1 MMAGRWGRRLA
12 LATLVGAMVG
22 IEACRPLEGNF
33 SIPSGRRSRSQRG
46 GGSSGG
52 GGGAAGPVNV
62 FGGPTTSD
70 EDFLGKGGVSVGPDG
85 VARLAYLATIDSN
98 GDGAFVSPP
107 DTTQVRYVRR
117 RTDGTWTS
125 PPLGL
130 SQTDADRKSLP
141 VVAVSTAGANANVAF
156 VFWREENGGTGEV
169 RFSRVSATDPPTVLT
184 GGTLGVVISDNV
196 APVGITPGAIF
207 GGVSIAPV
215 ATPDLL
221 DGTIYAGW
229 SQVFGDDDCL
239 VVARYAAGGAGL
251 TAGELNDPNEKTAMT
266 GDGPGGP
273 ATNGGAILLVATPVP
288 AADASGTLHAV
299 YVTTEPSGAAGTVAV
314 RSRTRT
320 APGVYSPGAPGELV
334 SDVVGGS
341 YTNPV
346 AAIESPDGDV
356 YVAWGQGLTGV
367 PPTTVRHSRRA
378 AGVGAFEAD
387 VVAVTAVAAPT
398 QFARLAINLG
408 GSVPVIAYKRQD
420 AAGGLLLV
428 GAAVGTANA
437 SGPFVDGVLHAATA
451 PAAGEG
457 AGSIET
463 VRDSTG
469 RVATVY
475 DAPAT
480 AGGVMEAFGAIRPAV
495 GAFGVEANLSRTGVT
510 AVLSRVAGSTQIPA
524 GGRFAWVNGAAG
536 SFREVFTITFT
547 GGAFALPPTNVSN
560 SATFDSLGGGG
571 DPGVVGLFG
580 TLAGTTHVWWRER
593 TGMIQRDI
601 FFVQ

>member
-1 MMAGRWGRRLA
+1 MAGRWGRRLA

-52 GGGAAGPVNV
+52 GGTTGPVNV
-62 FGGPTTSD
+62 FGGGTTSD
-70 EDFLGKGGVSVGPDG
+70 EDFLGNGGVSVGPDG
-85 VARLAYLATIDSN
+85 VARLAYLATVDSN
-98 GDGAFVSPP
+98 ADGAFVSPP
-107 DTTQVRYVRR
+107 DTTQIRYVRR
-117 RTDGTWTS
+117 RTDGSWTAAI
-125 PPLGL
+125 GL
-130 SQTDADRKSLP
+130 SQTDTDLKSLP
-141 VVAVSTAGANANVAF
+141 VVAVSAAGANANVAF
-156 VFWREENGGTGEV
+156 IFWREENGGTGEI

-196 APVGITPGAIF
+196 APVGISAGAIF

-221 DGTIYAGW
+221 DGTVYAGW
-229 SQVFGDDDCL
+229 SQVFGDDNCF

-251 TAGELNDPNEKTAMT
+251 AAGELNDPNEKTAMT
-266 GDGPGGP
+266 LDDVVG
-273 ATNGGAILLVATPVP
+273 ASTNGGAILLVATPVP
-288 AADASGTLHAV
+288 VTDASGTLHAI
-299 YVTTEPSGAAGTVAV
+299 YVTTETNGAAGTLAV
-314 RSRTRT
+314 RSRTRLG
-320 APGVYSPGAPGELV
+320 PGVYSPGAPGELV

-346 AAIESPDGDV
+346 AAIETDGDV
-356 YVAWGQGLTGV
+356 YVAWAQGLTGV

-378 AGVGAFEAD
+378 AGAGAFEAD
-387 VVAVTAVAAPT
+387 VIAVAAGAAPT

-420 AAGGLLLV
+420 AAGGPLLV
-428 GAAVGTANA
+428 GAVVGTANA
-437 SGPFVDGVLHAATA
+437 TGPFGGEAVLHAATT
-451 PAAGEG
+451 PEAGEG
-457 AGSIET
+457 AGRIES
-463 VRDSTG
+463 VRDSSD
-469 RVATVY
+469 RVAVVY
-475 DAPAT
+475 DAPSA
-480 AGGVMEAFGAIRPAV
+480 AGAVMEAFGAIRPAA
-495 GAFGVEANLSRTGVT
+495 GAFGAEANLSRTGLT

-547 GGAFALPPTNVSN
+547 GGAFGAPTNVSN
-560 SATFDSLGGGG
+560 SATTDSLGGGG

-593 TGMIQRDI
+593 LGAVQRDI